1 MFLCRLNP
9 SCPFSCSTV
18 DPPWHFSAGAH
29 EASCHWQTG
38 TLQLKY
44 PEETRDQRWL
54 FSSPPSSVL
63 VSTSLFFFNTSP
75 FKVTGCSVVFST
87 QNILYILYTQS
98 YWQRAW
104 ITTILFTTFIST
116 GVTSEWSIVLDCKL
130 TMYHW
135 QHHPCVIVKLI
146 SIGHSNIASDEII
159 FSICDFC
166 ECSDGDSVRPVV
178 HHWSLINSI
187 TGSATGLTNL
197 FCHNKAD

>member
-54 FSSPPSSVL
+54 FPSSLLFVL

-75 FKVTGCSVVFST
+75 FKVTGCSVVFSS
-87 QNILYILYTQS
+87 QNILYILYTHS

-116 GVTSEWSIVLDCKL
+116 GVTSEWSIVNWQCTTGNIIRVWLWSWFPLDIQTSPVMKSSS
-130 TMYHW
+130 
-135 QHHPCVIVKLI
+135 QFVIFV
-146 SIGHSNIASDEII
+146 SAVMVTVWGQ
-159 FSICDFC
+159 
-166 ECSDGDSVRPVV
+166 VV

>member
-1 MFLCRLNP
+1 MFLCGLNP

-54 FSSPPSSVL
+54 FPSSLLFVL

-87 QNILYILYTQS
+87 QNILYILYTHS

-116 GVTSEWSIVLDCKL
+116 GVTSEWSIVNWQCTTGNIIRVWLWSWFPLDIQTSPVMKSSS
-130 TMYHW
+130 
-135 QHHPCVIVKLI
+135 QFVIFV
-146 SIGHSNIASDEII
+146 SAVMVTVWGQ
-159 FSICDFC
+159 
-166 ECSDGDSVRPVV
+166 VV

>member
-54 FSSPPSSVL
+54 FPSSLLFVL
-63 VSTSLFFFNTSP
+63 VSTSLFFSIRHLSRSLGVLLFSQLRTFCTYCTHTVIDRELESQQSYSQLLFPLELLLNGASSLTVNWQCTTGNIIRVWLWSWFPLDIQTSP
-75 FKVTGCSVVFST
+75 VMKSSSQFVIFVSAVMVTVWG
-87 QNILYILYTQS
+87 Q
-98 YWQRAW
+98 
-104 ITTILFTTFIST
+104 
-116 GVTSEWSIVLDCKL
+116 
-130 TMYHW
+130 
-135 QHHPCVIVKLI
+135 
-146 SIGHSNIASDEII
+146 
-159 FSICDFC
+159 
-166 ECSDGDSVRPVV
+166 VV

>member
-54 FSSPPSSVL
+54 FPSSLLFVL

-87 QNILYILYTQS
+87 QNILYILYTHS

-116 GVTSEWSIVLDCKL
+116 GVTSEWSIVNWQCTTGNIIRVWLWSWFPLDIQTSPVMKSSS
-130 TMYHW
+130 
-135 QHHPCVIVKLI
+135 QFVIFV
-146 SIGHSNIASDEII
+146 SAVMVTVWGQ
-159 FSICDFC
+159 
-166 ECSDGDSVRPVV
+166 VV

>member
-54 FSSPPSSVL
+54 FPSSLLFVL
-63 VSTSLFFFNTSP
+63 VSTSLFFQY
-75 FKVTGCSVVFST
+75 VTFQGHWVFCCFLKSEHFVHIVHT
-87 QNILYILYTQS
+87 QLLTESLNHNNLIHNFYFHWS
-98 YWQRAW
+98 YFWMEHR
-104 ITTILFTTFIST
+104 
-116 GVTSEWSIVLDCKL
+116 KL

-166 ECSDGDSVRPVV
+166 ECSDGDSVRPSSSPLVP
-178 HHWSLINSI
+178 HQQYHWISYW
-187 TGSATGLTNL
+187 T
-197 FCHNKAD
+197 H

>member
-54 FSSPPSSVL
+54 FSSPPSSL
-63 VSTSLFFFNTSP
+63 SWSLQAFFFNMSP
-75 FKVTGCSVVFST
+75 FKVTGCSVVFSS
-87 QNILYILYTQS
+87 QNILYILYTHS

-116 GVTSEWSIVLDCKL
+116 GVTSEWSIVNWQCTTGNIIRVWLWSWFPLDIQTSPVMKSSS
-130 TMYHW
+130 
-135 QHHPCVIVKLI
+135 QFVIFV
-146 SIGHSNIASDEII
+146 SAVMVTVWGQ
-159 FSICDFC
+159 
-166 ECSDGDSVRPVV
+166 VV

>member
-116 GVTSEWSIVLDCKL
+116 GVTSEWSIVNWQCTTGNIIQVWLWSWFPLDIQTSPVMKSSS
-130 TMYHW
+130 
-135 QHHPCVIVKLI
+135 QFVIFV
-146 SIGHSNIASDEII
+146 
-159 FSICDFC
+159 
-166 ECSDGDSVRPVV
+166 
-178 HHWSLINSI
+178 
-187 TGSATGLTNL
+187 SAVMVTVWGQ
-197 FCHNKAD
+197 